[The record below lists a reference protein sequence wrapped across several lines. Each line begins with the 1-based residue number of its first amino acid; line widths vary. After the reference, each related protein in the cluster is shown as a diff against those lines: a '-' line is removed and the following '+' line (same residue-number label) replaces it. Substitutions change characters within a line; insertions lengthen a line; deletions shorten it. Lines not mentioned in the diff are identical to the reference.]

1 VPTIAPVDEAVV
13 TVPDLRGQTIGSS
26 LGALLAL
33 DLRLTLDQPVYS
45 DTIPLN
51 AVAAQDP
58 PPGTAV
64 SPGATIRVSLSRGS
78 SPFAAAGQP

>member
-1 VPTIAPVDEAVV
+1 MTAVRTPVLPVTEGPPAPTPRRIRP
-13 TVPDLRGQTIGSS
+13 PRW
-26 LGALLAL
+26 L
-33 DLRLTLDQPVYS
+33 DLRLVQDQPVYS
-45 DTIPLN
+45 DTVPLN

-78 SPFAAAGQP
+78 SPFLGAGQP

>member
-1 VPTIAPVDEAVV
+1 VPTIAPVDDAVV

-58 PPGTAV
+58 LPGTTV